1 MISKLAETENRYKV
15 EIEKVGVML
24 TYETRSLTKVYE
36 IVLLNPGYHT
46 CNIYYNY
53 IYIECFLIQHIY
65 FLLMYVYTEVLY
77 KDAASYNSEK
87 FRIPLP
93 KRKREDKINF
103 ILRNDAIFNRTKF
116 RVNFAR
122 LKQKNYFF
130 QHVEFSNKEFQ
141 FFQN

>member
-1 MISKLAETENRYKV
+1 MYNLKQLMISKLAETENRYKV

-77 KDAASYNSEK
+77 KDAASYNLEK
-87 FRIPLP
+87 FRITLP
-93 KRKREDKINF
+93 KRKREDNIYIFCEMTLFSTELNSVL
-103 ILRNDAIFNRTKF
+103 ILR
-116 RVNFAR
+116 
-122 LKQKNYFF
+122 Y
-130 QHVEFSNKEFQ
+130 
-141 FFQN
+141 

>member
-1 MISKLAETENRYKV
+1 
-15 EIEKVGVML
+15 
-24 TYETRSLTKVYE
+24 
-36 IVLLNPGYHT
+36 
-46 CNIYYNY
+46 
-53 IYIECFLIQHIY
+53 
-65 FLLMYVYTEVLY
+65 MYVYTEVLY

-103 ILRNDAIFNRTKF
+103 FLRNDAIFNRTKF

-130 QHVEFSNKEFQ
+130 
-141 FFQN
+141 